1 MKFCGNHFRFW
12 KLLKSDKAELYL
24 SCINEQFG
32 VNHFRSGKLLIC
44 DEARQLGRSPAFLM
58 F

>member
-24 SCINEQFG
+24 LCINEQFG
-32 VNHFRSGKLLIC
+32 VNPFRSGKLLIC
-44 DEARQLGRSPAFLM
+44 DEARQLGRLPAFLM